1 MAQKKPHK
9 LELTWI
15 GKDDGRENIEPRIL
29 IEDPK
34 HSYGD
39 TESGNM
45 LIHGDNLLA
54 LKSLEQ
60 AYSGQIKCIYIDPP
74 YNTGNAFEYYDDGLE
89 HSIWLSLM
97 KPRLEI
103 LRSLLSVEGT
113 IWIQIDD
120 EEQAYLKVLCD
131 EVFGRNNFVNMISVN
146 MKNIA
151 GASGGGE
158 DKRIKKNCEYI
169 LVYAKEYSVMPLF
182 KGTYVYTEMSEL
194 IQQYLDEG
202 KSWKYTTVLLDS
214 GVKEYLGSTVDGD
227 GNEIRIYARHNP
239 IMMSVKQLAQKNNIT
254 EKDAYRLYGT
264 TIFRTTNAQ
273 TSIRT
278 RVMQFRKEN
287 KIVDQLL
294 SIEYVPR
301 SGKNR
306 GTVYEQ
312 FYKDDICNLFVWLKD
327 TSEIIDGELYK
338 KDLQGTYWD
347 MNPWM
352 KNLTK
357 EGKVEFPNG
366 KKPENLVSQILSMA
380 SEEGDLVLDSFLGS
394 GTTAAVA
401 QKMGRRYIGI
411 ELGNHAY
418 THCYPRLKMVTD
430 GTDQGGISK
439 AQNWKGGSGFKFY
452 ELAPSLLKE
461 DRFGNLVINKEYNAD
476 MLAAA
481 MAKQEGYTY
490 QPDTSLYWKQGQSS
504 EHDYIYTTTQF
515 LTVESLDAISET
527 MQEGE
532 SLLICC
538 TAFQKEC
545 TTHHPNITVK
555 KIPQMLLGRCEFNKD
570 NYNLNIIDMPKMDDD
585 EDPDEDYLTEPAP
598 QEVEDDNKN
607 NQPTL
612 FD

>member
-1 MAQKKPHK
+1 MKNNKPQK

-15 GKDDGRENIEPRIL
+15 GKDDEREAIEPRIL

-34 HSYGD
+34 YSYGD
-39 TESGNM
+39 TESGNL

-54 LKSLEQ
+54 LKALEQ
-60 AYSGQIKCIYIDPP
+60 EYSGKVKCVCIDPP
-74 YNTGNAFEYYDDGLE
+74 YNTGNAFDHYDDGVQ

-97 KPRLEI
+97 KCRIEL
-103 LRSLLSVEGT
+103 LWKLLSDDGT
-113 IWIQIDD
+113 LWICIDD
-120 EEQAYLKVLCD
+120 NECHYLKVMCD
-131 EVFGRNNFVNMISVN
+131 EICGRQNFITSIAWRSADSSNNDS
-146 MKNIA
+146 
-151 GASGGGE
+151 
-158 DKRIKKNCEYI
+158 KKFSIDYNDI
-169 LVYAKEYSVMPLF
+169 LVYGKSLDWLSYPLPRTEASNAHYKNPDNDPNGPWFPGNLSSPNPRPNLQYTIDSPQGVTILPPTNGWRWKKEKMEEMMKSGEIVFSKDGKRVVKKTYLKDQKGLAPSNIWFDIEDTGHNRQAKYELIKLFPDQKTSDLF
-182 KGTYVYTEMSEL
+182 KTPKPERL
-194 IQQYLDEG
+194 IQKILM
-202 KSWKYTTVLLDS
+202 V
-214 GVKEYLGSTVDGD
+214 ST
-227 GNEIRIYARHNP
+227 
-239 IMMSVKQLAQKNNIT
+239 K
-254 EKDAYRLYGT
+254 
-264 TIFRTTNAQ
+264 
-273 TSIRT
+273 
-278 RVMQFRKEN
+278 
-287 KIVDQLL
+287 
-294 SIEYVPR
+294 
-301 SGKNR
+301 
-306 GTVYEQ
+306 
-312 FYKDDICNLFVWLKD
+312 
-327 TSEIIDGELYK
+327 
-338 KDLQGTYWD
+338 
-347 MNPWM
+347 
-352 KNLTK
+352 
-357 EGKVEFPNG
+357 PN
-366 KKPENLVSQILSMA
+366 
-380 SEEGDLVLDSFLGS
+380 DLVLDSFLGS

-401 QKMGRRYIGI
+401 QKMGRKYIGV

-418 THCYPRLKMVTD
+418 SLCYPRLKKVTD

-481 MAKQEGYTY
+481 MAKQERYTY
-490 QPDTSLYWKQGQSS
+490 QPDTTLYWKQGQSS

-570 NYNLNIIDMPKMDDD
+570 NYNLNIIDMPKMDDE

-598 QEVEDDNKN
+598 QEVEEDNKN